1 MARKSPAQHAVAR
14 QDVRALPSARGLP
27 GCRCVP
33 AHHRA
38 GLRRARHLT
47 RDRAAPAV
55 VTNGGKGEFEFARIL
70 TFSTE
75 PPYITGRTGHQAA
88 AV

>member
-1 MARKSPAQHAVAR
+1 MARKSPAQDAVAR

-27 GCRCVP
+27 GCRCVR
-33 AHHRA
+33 AHCRA
-38 GLRRARHLT
+38 GLRRACHLT

-55 VTNGGKGEFEFARIL
+55 VTNGGKGESARIL
-70 TFSTE
+70 PF
-75 PPYITGRTGHQAA
+75 PGNQVYITGSKGRQAA